1 MRRQPQQ
8 YTSGIDQLTLGLPL
22 FKENKAMAYLRKR
35 KGTRGTAW
43 EVLFY
48 VASTKRHTVR
58 LGRINERIANTAKIR
73 IEALVAAKVAGH
85 SLDAETVGWAAS
97 CCQGRPPAPSG

>member
-1 MRRQPQQ
+1 
-8 YTSGIDQLTLGLPL
+8 
-22 FKENKAMAYLRKR
+22 MAYLRKR

-48 VASTKRHTVR
+48 VASPKRHTVR

-97 CCQGRPPAPSG
+97 LHDVIHQRLAQAGLVDGERKMSRMILRHPG